1 MHYWHVAPTA
11 TSFADLSDPS
21 PLIPPPPLPCS
32 APCCCL
38 QWSSQPIYVL
48 DKDNDLT
55 VSQLAL
61 RNAVDMVRVQ
71 PEGPYLVGGHSYGGA
86 GG

>member
-1 MHYWHVAPTA
+1 M
-11 TSFADLSDPS
+11 
-21 PLIPPPPLPCS
+21 
-32 APCCCL
+32 
-38 QWSSQPIYVL
+38 L

-71 PEGPYLVGGHSYGGA
+71 PEGLYLVGGHSYGGA
-86 GG
+86 GGGVGWGGWLGTELLDV

>member
-1 MHYWHVAPTA
+1 
-11 TSFADLSDPS
+11 
-21 PLIPPPPLPCS
+21 
-32 APCCCL
+32 
-38 QWSSQPIYVL
+38 VL

>member
-1 MHYWHVAPTA
+1 M
-11 TSFADLSDPS
+11 
-21 PLIPPPPLPCS
+21 
-32 APCCCL
+32 
-38 QWSSQPIYVL
+38 L

-86 GG
+86 GGRDGVVVMRVGRHWMGGRGEGRGCELCAWG

>member
-1 MHYWHVAPTA
+1 MPPHCCPLRPAP
-11 TSFADLSDPS
+11 
-21 PLIPPPPLPCS
+21 
-32 APCCCL
+32 

-86 GG
+86 GGCSSGLGWPGDLSWRGLFSRP